1 MFDFLRKKKV
11 EKPELFFHTDMH
23 CHLVPGIDDG
33 QEEAEGGA
41 ELVARESSWG
51 VKRIITTPHVTQ
63 DTFENTPEIIN
74 EAFAKLQNAVSERGV
89 DIQLLHSAEYRM
101 DGFFQDQLEKGN
113 VTPMPNNYLLVE
125 NPFVQ
130 EAWGLDQVLFD
141 LKMKGFKPILAHPE
155 RYVYYFTKKERYHQL
170 HDSGTLFQVN
180 LLSLAG
186 YYGKGIRQIAEYLVE
201 NDMVDFLGSDMHH
214 MRHCEAIEKYLTTK
228 DYRRDSEKLAG
239 RIFNDTAF
247 GPVPEL

>member
-1 MFDFLRKKKV
+1 MFDFFRKKTT
-11 EKPELFFHTDMH
+11 EKPQLFFHTDIH

-33 QEEAEGGA
+33 QKEAQGGA
-41 ELVARESSWG
+41 DLIAHESSWG
-51 VKRIITTPHVTQ
+51 IKRIITTPHVTQ

-74 EAFAKLQNAVSERGV
+74 AAFAKLQQAVGERGV
-89 DIQLLHSAEYRM
+89 DIELLHSAEYRM
-101 DGFFQDQLEKGN
+101 DAFFQDQLAKGN

-125 NPFVQ
+125 NSFVQ
-130 EAWGLDQVLFD
+130 EAWGIDNVLFD

-155 RYVYYFTKKERYHQL
+155 RYVYYFLKKERYRQL
-170 HDSGTLFQVN
+170 HDTGTLFQVN

-186 YYGKGIRQIAEYLVE
+186 HYGKEVRKIAEYLVE

-214 MRHCEAIEKYLTTK
+214 HAHCESIERYLTSK
-228 DYRRDSEKLAG
+228 DYRRDAEKLAG

-247 GPVPEL
+247 